1 MISERFKTAKEVF
14 DIEAAA
20 IMGLEKNLDEN
31 FNKAVDL
38 ILNAPGKVVVSG
50 MGKSGI
56 IGKKLSATLSSTGT
70 PSLFLHPAEASHGD
84 LGVITKEDIV
94 IALSYGGSSNE
105 LDALFAYVK
114 RKGVPMIG
122 ITGNTE
128 SSLAK
133 SSDCV
138 ISVSVAKEACPLN
151 LAPTASSTA
160 TLAMCDALAMVLLSE
175 RGFREDDFA
184 QYHPGG
190 SLGRR
195 LLTKVKDIIKDRG
208 SVPLVFE
215 QSPAKEVVEIMTTKE
230 VRGVCGV
237 LNDKEELA
245 GVITD
250 GDVRRWLGKFFSGE
264 EKIDGVKASDL
275 MSINPKCISENELA
289 QKALYLMEQFSIS
302 SLFVLG
308 KSEEG
313 KVLTKG
319 IIHVQDLLDAQV
331 K

>member
-1 MISERFKTAKEVF
+1 MMTERFKTAKEVL
-14 DIEAAA
+14 DIESAA
-20 IMGLEKNLDEN
+20 IQGLEKHLDDN
-31 FNKAVDL
+31 FNKAIDM
-38 ILNAPGKVVVSG
+38 ILKISGKVVVSG

-105 LDALFAYVK
+105 LDALFGYVK

-122 ITGNTE
+122 ITGNLS

-138 ISVSVAKEACPLN
+138 ISVTVDKEACPLN

-175 RGFREDDFA
+175 RGFKEDDFA

-195 LLTKVKDIIKDRG
+195 LLTKVKDIIKDRA
-208 SVPLVFE
+208 SIPLVHE
-215 QSPAKEVVEIMTTKE
+215 KTSAKEVVEIMTTKD

-250 GDVRRWLGKFFSGE
+250 GDVRRWLRKFFSGE
-264 EKIDGVKASDL
+264 EKIDGVTADNI

-313 KVLTKG
+313 KVTTKG
-319 IIHVQDLLDAQV
+319 IIHIQDLLDAQV